1 MRLSSWT
8 SPRRDRREHLHFRHL
23 FNPFEHYMS
32 SDSTLLTFDIPCY
45 STFCTI
51 RPFFHLKFC
60 PIRLFFHSTFC
71 PVRLFFLFDIF
82 SIRRFLLF
90 NLLSHST
97 LVPFNVLYHS
107 AFFPFDVLSH
117 SAFCLSTFWRSTFCT
132 FGVCYFDILSV
143 NQFSNVKK
151 MSRVSF
157 NFYNVFGLNHCFC
170 IVMLLLG
177 RKIDAL
183 FFWFNNQSDQRLFW
197 CNPNLSY
204 IIDVC
209 CAYNIT

>member
-1 MRLSSWT
+1 LSHSAIF
-8 SPRRDRREHLHFRHL
+8 P
-23 FNPFEHYMS
+23 
-32 SDSTLLTFDIPCY
+32 FDIL
-45 STFCTI
+45 SHSA
-51 RPFFHLKFC
+51 FF
-60 PIRLFFHSTFC
+60 I
-71 PVRLFFLFDIF
+71 FDIF

-97 LVPFNVLYHS
+97 LVPFDVLYHS

-117 SAFCLSTFWRSTFCT
+117 SAFCLSTFCRSTFCT

-151 MSRVSF
+151 MSRVSI

-209 CAYNIT
+209 CAYNNIYCKEITDGRPIFVIWII